1 MVDDDLSDS
10 DMNDSD
16 NEHDDIKGYDD
27 PDIHVPIIP
36 PFTPTRQPGLHLP
49 NTIVLRNSMNTALDF
64 FSLFFD
70 DELIEKISHHTNQYG
85 DATILGKQTYGDKH
99 GAWKETSPKEI
110 RELIA
115 LLLYQ
120 GLVPVST
127 FSRYWSTKTLYHGL
141 WARKIMKRDRFTALM
156 SMLHIVDPDT
166 ENKADKLRKVSEF
179 VDIFKQK
186 CKSLYQPKQQI
197 SVDERLVKS
206 KHRSGIRQYIKNK
219 PVKFGIKLWV
229 LADSSNGYTCD
240 FNIYAGKNGN
250 EEPNQNGLG
259 YSVVMKLCN
268 PLLNQGYHLF
278 TDNFYTSAK
287 LVIDLFKKGTLC
299 CGTVAENRKG
309 FPESMKGGKV
319 WARKEQRGSMRWH
332 RSRNLLSLQWKDNR
346 VVTMLSSM
354 HCANDH
360 VTVVRKKRQG
370 KQWQDVDVRQPKCIQ
385 DYNNYMNGVDRSD
398 QILSSYNLLRKCV
411 RWWKTLFFHMTDIA
425 CVNGYI
431 LFKLYQKANPDKK
444 ALHRVKSYSVLEF
457 REELIRNLVS
467 LEEFGD
473 PPKAVTGGSKKD
485 LSVYDTMHIP
495 KFSTTKRNCK
505 VCYSNE
511 KKEYKVYSYCSA
523 PQCMVY
529 MHCTAEKNCFSK
541 WHDRSHK

>member
-1 MVDDDLSDS
+1 M
-10 DMNDSD
+10 
-16 NEHDDIKGYDD
+16 
-27 PDIHVPIIP
+27 
-36 PFTPTRQPGLHLP
+36 T
-49 NTIVLRNSMNTALDF
+49 
-64 FSLFFD
+64 
-70 DELIEKISHHTNQYG
+70 
-85 DATILGKQTYGDKH
+85 
-99 GAWKETSPKEI
+99 TSPLFEK
-110 RELIA
+110 
-115 LLLYQ
+115 
-120 GLVPVST
+120 
-127 FSRYWSTKTLYHGL
+127 K
-141 WARKIMKRDRFTALM
+141 DRGNNGRM
-156 SMLHIVDPDT
+156 SI
-166 ENKADKLRKVSEF
+166 
-179 VDIFKQK
+179 
-186 CKSLYQPKQQI
+186 
-197 SVDERLVKS
+197 
-206 KHRSGIRQYIKNK
+206 
-219 PVKFGIKLWV
+219 
-229 LADSSNGYTCD
+229 
-240 FNIYAGKNGN
+240 
-250 EEPNQNGLG
+250 
-259 YSVVMKLCN
+259 
-268 PLLNQGYHLF
+268 
-278 TDNFYTSAK
+278 
-287 LVIDLFKKGTLC
+287 
-299 CGTVAENRKG
+299 
-309 FPESMKGGKV
+309 
-319 WARKEQRGSMRWH
+319 
-332 RSRNLLSLQWKDNR
+332 
-346 VVTMLSSM
+346 
-354 HCANDH
+354 
-360 VTVVRKKRQG
+360 
-370 KQWQDVDVRQPKCIQ
+370 VRQPKCIQ